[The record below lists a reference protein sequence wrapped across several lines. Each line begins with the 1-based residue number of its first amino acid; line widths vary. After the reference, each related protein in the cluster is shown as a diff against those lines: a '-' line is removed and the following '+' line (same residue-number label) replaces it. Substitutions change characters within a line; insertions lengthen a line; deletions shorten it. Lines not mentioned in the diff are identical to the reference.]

1 MATKII
7 ELGYLLNNQG
17 RLVLVGVPKVGSN
30 INIFSLPMHF
40 GKKIIGSHGGES
52 NPEKDIPR
60 FLNLFNNNK
69 SSIKNMVSRRFKLN
83 DINEAISCFQNG
95 SISGRIII
103 DL

>member
-1 MATKII
+1 
-7 ELGYLLNNQG
+7 
-17 RLVLVGVPKVGSN
+17 
-30 INIFSLPMHF
+30 MHF

-60 FLNLFNNNK
+60 FLKLFNNGKFNYK
-69 SSIKNMVSRRFKLN
+69 KMISRRFKLN